1 MGTHGVLART
11 RSEWFKKYLQDQGGA
26 LTIELRLMVVD

>member
-1 MGTHGVLART
+1 MILTKT
-11 RSEWFKKYLQDQGGA
+11 TSDWFKKYLKDEGGT